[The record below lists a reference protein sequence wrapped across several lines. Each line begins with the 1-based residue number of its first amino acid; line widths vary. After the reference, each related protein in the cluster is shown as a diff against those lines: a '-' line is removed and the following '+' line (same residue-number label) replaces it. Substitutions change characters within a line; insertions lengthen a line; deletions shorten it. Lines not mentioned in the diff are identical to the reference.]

1 MAKKAP
7 RKKSE
12 HVARA
17 KNIIRQKTSM
27 PTDQEVLDL
36 TRQLKQEKAFGYAR
50 KLLARAD
57 ESIRAARSALDP
69 DDKTKRPQADEVQVG
84 EAMDEASAEIWMRE
98 VQTTPA
104 AFLKAISGT
113 GSDLEIAAKG

>member
-1 MAKKAP
+1 MAKKSP

-50 KLLARAD
+50 KLLGLARKSLVLWPSTKWQA
-57 ESIRAARSALDP
+57 SRSRT
-69 DDKTKRPQADEVQVG
+69 KTGCR
-84 EAMDEASAEIWMRE
+84 
-98 VQTTPA
+98 
-104 AFLKAISGT
+104 L
-113 GSDLEIAAKG
+113 